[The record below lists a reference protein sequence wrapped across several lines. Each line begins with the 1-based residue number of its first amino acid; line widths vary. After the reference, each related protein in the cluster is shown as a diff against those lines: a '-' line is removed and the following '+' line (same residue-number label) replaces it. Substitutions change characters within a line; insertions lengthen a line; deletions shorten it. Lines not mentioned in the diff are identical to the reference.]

1 MKSKRHMKIL
11 EIIEKRDIETQDEL
25 AEALRE
31 EGFEVTQA
39 TVSRDIKKLR
49 LIKMQDENR
58 KYIYKAP
65 ETKTINISDNLSTIL
80 SNFTL
85 SIEKVDKFIV
95 VKTISAGAA
104 PVAEAIDSLDISD
117 IAGTIAGD
125 NTIFILMR
133 SDEGAEELIGIIN
146 KFIS

>member
-1 MKSKRHMKIL
+1 MKSKRHIKIL
-11 EIIEKRDIETQDEL
+11 EIIEKQAIETQDEL
-25 AEALRE
+25 AEALRK

-39 TVSRDIKKLR
+39 TVSRDIKNLR

-58 KYIYKAP
+58 KYRYRAP
-65 ETKTINISDNLSTIL
+65 ETKAINITDNVSTIL

-85 SIEKVDKFIV
+85 SIEKVDKFVIL
-95 VKTISAGAA
+95 KTISAGAA
-104 PVAEAIDSLDISD
+104 PVAEVIDSFGFSD

-133 SDEGAEELIGIIN
+133 SDEGAEKLISIIN